1 MYPAAR
7 RTFRTSLDPV
17 DGSVGP
23 QKSSG
28 QRPREKETR
37 EQPQPRNIKASSQ
50 QLAALSWPRS
60 LQQLHK
66 HVTMEELHY
75 EGRFWYTLIHY
86 RAKQCLQ

>member
-17 DGSVGP
+17 DGSLGP

-28 QRPREKETR
+28 QRPREKATR

-50 QLAALSWPRS
+50 KR
-60 LQQLHK
+60 
-66 HVTMEELHY
+66 Y
-75 EGRFWYTLIHY
+75 RGRVRCSCTGM
-86 RAKQCLQ
+86 